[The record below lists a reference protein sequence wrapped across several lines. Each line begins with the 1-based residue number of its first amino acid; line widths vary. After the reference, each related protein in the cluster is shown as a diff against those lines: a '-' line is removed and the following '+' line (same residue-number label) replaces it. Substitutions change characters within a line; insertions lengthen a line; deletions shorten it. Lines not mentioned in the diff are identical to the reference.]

1 MKNYTFNIDQT
12 TVALPQKWD
21 EIATE
26 NIFLQKKYLAVLEQS
41 APENMKCFYIS
52 MYKNNDLVGVAMAQ
66 YIDASKIESFNG
78 KTMFCG
84 VRQFFVN
91 KFSAHVLFMGNNML
105 TGYNSF
111 VFNGNENKLLQLL
124 KNAKNGI
131 VKLLKTENKRVNL
144 CVFKDFY
151 QEHTQNSDLI
161 FKDYFKFT
169 TQPNMVFKL
178 DKNWKTEADYKG
190 VLVKKYRQ
198 QHNRARNKTTDIV
211 KRRLSFEEIKTNEE
225 RLYEL
230 YLNVVKNAPFN
241 TFFLT
246 KNHFS
251 ILKENLGDAFLL
263 YGYFTEEKL
272 IGFNTL
278 IKNGAVMETYFLGYD
293 DTIQKEKMLYLNM
306 LFDMV
311 SYSINKQ
318 FKKIIFGRTALEIK
332 SSVGAEPIITYGYIK
347 HENRLINTFLPA
359 IFKQMNPTVEWQKRS
374 PFAN

>member
-1 MKNYTFNIDQT
+1 MKNYTFNIHQT

-21 EIATE
+21 EIATG
-26 NIFLQKKYLAVLEQS
+26 NIFLQKKYLTVLEQS
-41 APENMKCFYIS
+41 TPKNMKCFYIS
-52 MYKNNDLVGVAMAQ
+52 MYKNNDLVGVALAQ
-66 YIDASKIESFNG
+66 YIDAAKIESFNG

-111 VFNGNENKLLQLL
+111 VFNGDENWLLHLL

-131 VKLLKTENKRVNL
+131 VKLLKTENKKVNL

-169 TQPNMVFKL
+169 TQPNMVLKL

-241 TFFLT
+241 TFLLT

-293 DTIQKEKMLYLNM
+293 DTVQKEKMLYLNM

-311 SYSINKQ
+311 AYSINKQ

-332 SSVGAEPIITYGYIK
+332 SSVGAEPITTYGYIK
-347 HENRLINTFLPA
+347 HENLLINTFLPT
-359 IFKQMNPTVEWQKRS
+359 IFKQMNPKVEWQKRS

>member
-1 MKNYTFNIDQT
+1 MKNYTFNIHQT

-21 EIATE
+21 EIATG
-26 NIFLQKKYLAVLEQS
+26 NIFLQKKYLTVLEQS

-52 MYKNNDLVGVAMAQ
+52 MYKNNILVGVALAQ
-66 YIDASKIESFNG
+66 HIDASKIASFNG

-91 KFSAHVLFMGNNML
+91 KLSAHVLFIGNNML

-111 VFNGNENKLLQLL
+111 VFNGNQEKLLQLL
-124 KNAKNGI
+124 KNAKNDI
-131 VKLLKTENKRVNL
+131 VKQLKKENKRVNL
-144 CVFKDFY
+144 CVFKDYY
-151 QEHTQNSDLI
+151 QEHTLNSDVA
-161 FKDYFKFT
+161 FKNYFKFT

-178 DKNWKTEADYKG
+178 DKNWKTEEDYKG
-190 VLVKKYRQ
+190 DLVKKYRQ

-211 KRRLSFEEIKTNEE
+211 KKRLSLDEIKAHEE
-225 RLYEL
+225 HLYQL

-251 ILKENLGDAFLL
+251 NLKENLGDAFLL
-263 YGYFTEEKL
+263 YGYFIDSKL

-278 IKNGAVMETYFLGYD
+278 IKNGSVMETYFLGYD

-311 SYSINKQ
+311 AYSIHKQ

-332 SSVGAEPIITYGYIK
+332 SSVGAEPITTFGYIK
-347 HENRLINTFLPA
+347 HENRLINAFLPA
-359 IFKQMNPTVEWQKRS
+359 IFKQMNPNVEWQKRN
-374 PFAN
+374 PFK